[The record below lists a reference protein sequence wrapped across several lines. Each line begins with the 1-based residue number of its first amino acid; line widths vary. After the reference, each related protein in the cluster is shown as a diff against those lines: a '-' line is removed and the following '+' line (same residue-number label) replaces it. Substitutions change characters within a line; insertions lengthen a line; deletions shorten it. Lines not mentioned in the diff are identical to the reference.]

1 VPKPYS
7 TKRQN
12 KAEYPYAGTKML
24 KHVRNF
30 LNGAV
35 YGTTLIIPGVSA
47 TIFAIILGFYDE
59 LIYTMNHFREDYR
72 KNTRYFLIFL
82 FGVATGTVAFSSLV
96 LYLLT
101 NFPFPTMMLFMGLLL
116 GIVPFIYS
124 KTKDAPARI
133 ALREIGLAIIGFVI
147 LVVLSFGL
155 DTPMVNPAEALDAM
169 NASQV
174 VFIFFAGIVNGAT
187 LVIPG
192 LSGAFILLIMGLYP
206 LVIFSVS
213 SIAVFLGD
221 IRNISL
227 LMDIFMVLAP
237 FGIGAVFGLLG
248 MARLIE
254 KMMSKFPKSVYAV
267 ILGLLLGSVIALI
280 QNPMV
285 SAGMTSTAF
294 VAAGVITFAFG
305 CAAAFLLGKKH

>member
-1 VPKPYS
+1 
-7 TKRQN
+7 
-12 KAEYPYAGTKML
+12 ML
-24 KHVRNF
+24 KHIRNF
-30 LNGAV
+30 LNGLV

-59 LIYTMNHFREDYR
+59 LIYAMNHFREDYR

-82 FGVATGTVAFSSLV
+82 FGVATGTVAFSSVV

-116 GIVPFIYS
+116 GIVPFIYTKS
-124 KTKDAPARI
+124 KGDAPRI
-133 ALREIGLAIIGFVI
+133 APREIVLAIVGFI
-147 LVVLSFGL
+147 VLAAISFGL
-155 DTPMVNPAEALDAM
+155 DTPVVDPAEAVAAM
-169 NASQV
+169 NLYQV
-174 VFIFFAGIVNGAT
+174 IFIFLAGIINGAT

-213 SIAVFLGD
+213 SIATFLGD
-221 IRNISL
+221 MGNLSL
-227 LMDIFMVLAP
+227 LRDIFIILAP
-237 FGIGAVFGLLG
+237 FGLGAVIGLLG

-254 KMMSKFPKSVYAV
+254 MLMRKYTRSVYAV
-267 ILGLLLGSVIALI
+267 ILGLLLGSVIALV

-285 SAGMTSTAF
+285 YEGLTSAVAVVIGVVTLCAGA
-294 VAAGVITFAFG
+294 VAAYF
-305 CAAAFLLGKKH
+305 LGKQQRPD